1 MTKIPKSVLP
11 VKPATSPADKKK
23 KEYFLPAV
31 SAVWMKEDPKSRKRQ
46 FSFQHKHVRQEKRD
60 SYLLIGFD
68 TEFQTPSDPVDN
80 TKVQAGRAKY
90 EVLSYQFFAENDTGE
105 TWSGITIPDQG
116 QRMSLGEFIVFV
128 IGKGIRDHGIVV
140 VPSNIML
147 VGHYNRADL
156 PAFREKEHFLW
167 KLKNIRKSF
176 ISLGLPLSIRV
187 FFSNSEE
194 DFVELKTYVRDTILL
209 APEGKKSLAEV
220 GKLVGFKKI
229 KLADDPA
236 VELNFKKNMKIVR
249 ENKWELF
256 RDYALL
262 DAEICVRYFKL
273 LTKLYRGL
281 TGDKVLPS
289 TLSSIGINLLID
301 GWKSQ
306 SPPLNVDEI
315 VGKES
320 STETI
325 WNDQT
330 SQFNTKKKTVYIEEL
345 SWFIDFATECYHG
358 GRGEQ
363 LWFGPSFEDDWS
375 DYDLTGAYPTAMATI
390 GKPDWK
396 KIRPTS
402 SLDELKAENFGFACV
417 DFEFPDHIR
426 YPTLP
431 VRTENGIVFPL
442 SGRSYCATPEIDVA
456 RQLGCRLTIKFALII
471 PQDTKHKVFFNFI
484 KQSIA
489 NRTTSKT
496 PIENA
501 FWKEI
506 TNSSYG
512 KTAQGLR
519 EKRVFNL
526 KEKKSEKIA
535 ESQISNPFYAA
546 YITSFVRAVVGEIIN
561 KIPEDKMVFSVTTD
575 GFLTNATAKEMEI
588 AKKGTIARLF
598 SQARFDLTGKR
609 EVLSEKHAVKQ
620 VLGWRTRGQATIK
633 PGTGA
638 RTNPIVLAKAGIR
651 PPHYAQ
657 ELNEQN
663 DYILQTFFERKF
675 GSQIVLDVFTSVREM
690 ILYDADLVTKQTIKT
705 MSMEYDF
712 KRQPY
717 SVAMTKVKN
726 PNDAGTPY
734 RHIAF
739 STRPWRTIEEFKIVR
754 SFWIDFYRRNKQ
766 CIKTIDDFR
775 QFAELFDMVNSL
787 SGKKAKYLKRG
798 LNPDLK
804 RLQMDLCRAFKQGQA
819 GMSSYGNL
827 TANEFAAEL
836 NDRGLRSRGVI
847 TKRADVENGKKS
859 KFVPN
864 CTPATAN
871 VMMVI
876 ENLQATFPK
885 MDATQIL
892 APLDHQFGLIA
903 ALSNSCAFTDKLRAK
918 RSIARRKNGIK

>member
-1 MTKIPKSVLP
+1 
-11 VKPATSPADKKK
+11 
-23 KEYFLPAV
+23 
-31 SAVWMKEDPKSRKRQ
+31 
-46 FSFQHKHVRQEKRD
+46 
-60 SYLLIGFD
+60 
-68 TEFQTPSDPVDN
+68 
-80 TKVQAGRAKY
+80 
-90 EVLSYQFFAENDTGE
+90 
-105 TWSGITIPDQG
+105 
-116 QRMSLGEFIVFV
+116 MSLGEFIVFV
-128 IGKGIRDHGIVV
+128 IGKGIRDHGIID

-156 PAFREKEHFLW
+156 PAFREKEDLLW
-167 KLKNIRKSF
+167 KLTNIRKSF
-176 ISLGLPLSIRV
+176 ITLGIPLSIRIL
-187 FFSNSEE
+187 FSNKEK

-220 GKLVGFKKI
+220 GKLVGFEKI
-229 KLADDPA
+229 KLADNPA
-236 VELNFKKNMKIVR
+236 DELTFKKNMKIVR
-249 ENKWELF
+249 DNKWDLF

-262 DAEICVRYFKL
+262 DAEICVQYFKF
-273 LTKLYRGL
+273 LTKLYRDL
-281 TGDKVLPS
+281 TGVKLLPS
-289 TLSSIGINLLID
+289 TLSSIGIDLLID
-301 GWKSQ
+301 GWKSRL
-306 SPPLNVDEI
+306 PPVNVDEI

-325 WNDQT
+325 WNDRT
-330 SQFNTKKKTVYIEEL
+330 AQFNTKRKIVYIEEL
-345 SWFIDFATECYHG
+345 SWFVDFATECYHG

-396 KIRPTS
+396 KIRPTQ
-402 SLDELKAENFGFACV
+402 SLDELKTEAFGFACV
-417 DFEFPDHIR
+417 DFEFPDNIR

-442 SGRSYCATPEIDVA
+442 SGRSYCASPEIDVA
-456 RQLGCRLTIKFALII
+456 RQLGCRLTLKFGLII
-471 PQDTKHKVFFNFI
+471 PQDAKQRVFFNFI

-489 NRTTSKT
+489 NRTSSET

-575 GFLTNATAKEMEI
+575 GFLTNATVKEMEV
-588 AKKGTIARLF
+588 AKMGKVARLF
-598 SQARFDLTGKR
+598 GQARFDLTGKR
-609 EVLSEKHAVKQ
+609 EVLSEKHAVRQ
-620 VLGWRTRGQATIK
+620 ILGWRTRGQATIK
-633 PGTGA
+633 PGTSD
-638 RTNPIVLAKAGIR
+638 RTKTIVLAKAGIR
-651 PPHYAQ
+651 PPHYAY
-657 ELNEQN
+657 EVDEQN
-663 DYILQTFFERKF
+663 DYILKTFFERQF
-675 GSQIVLDVFTSVREM
+675 GSQITLDVFTSVREM
-690 ILYDADLVTKQTIKT
+690 ILYDADLVSKQSVKK

-717 SVAMTKVKN
+717 SVAMTHVRN
-726 PNDAGTPY
+726 PHDPRNRY
-734 RHIAF
+734 HHIAF
-739 STRPWRTIEEFKIVR
+739 STRPWRTIEEFKTVR

-798 LNPDLK
+798 PNPDLK
-804 RLQMDLCRAFKQGQA
+804 RLQMDLCRAFKQGHA
-819 GMSSYGNL
+819 GLSDSNM

-836 NDRGLRSRGVI
+836 NERGLASRGVI
-847 TKRADVENGKKS
+847 TRRADVENGKKS
-859 KFVPN
+859 KFLPN

-871 VMMVI
+871 VRTVI
-876 ENLQATFPK
+876 ENLQASFPK
-885 MDATQIL
+885 LDPDQIL
-892 APLDHQFGLIA
+892 APLDHQFGLTA
-903 ALSNSCAFTDKLRAK
+903 ALSNSCLFTRKLAAK
-918 RSIARRKNGIK
+918 RSNKP